1 METSMKV
8 LGVVAT
14 FVFLSLTP
22 TFAADPTIPLA
33 TMTCKQF
40 ADSPKDTVNTIVT
53 WMMGYNQDSDE
64 PAEINFAKMEEL
76 RKKLDTYCAQNP
88 THGIMAALDNV
99 SDASDGADA
108 LKTIV
113 GLWTFPDK
121 QVWIVVREDGSAI
134 QCRIDPSGTVY
145 FSKGTFRAPDTL
157 AWEKLWGDDKV
168 VREQDAITLTGKFG
182 KFTYKAEAG
191 GKPSERCVAS

>member
-1 METSMKV
+1 MKV

-22 TFAADPTIPLA
+22 AFAADQTIPLA

-40 ADSPKDTVNTIVT
+40 ADSPKDTINTIVNKI
-53 WMMGYNQDSDE
+53 MKYNQDSDE

-113 GLWTFPDK
+113 GLWTFLDKPGLDRRPGGRFGYPMPD
-121 QVWIVVREDGSAI
+121 R
-134 QCRIDPSGTVY
+134 
-145 FSKGTFRAPDTL
+145 
-157 AWEKLWGDDKV
+157 
-168 VREQDAITLTGKFG
+168 
-182 KFTYKAEAG
+182 
-191 GKPSERCVAS
+191 SERHGLFLKRNVPRPRHARLGEALGRRQSRT